1 MDCVLAT
8 KELDAL
14 AESEKAQEPA
24 HEVLW
29 SAGGYK
35 SAHGREEHGVKRIVE
50 PGIVDVSVWLSEVRD
65 QEKEAQRSQHHGECP
80 QRPSEPCG
88 GDAGAHPTQSSLPFL
103 CPFCHNTTLQ
113 HYRLPSVTAT
123 VTNEKIQGELPRIPI
138 PRTPVNKGKR
148 RAEIPQDP
156 GPSLYPAPLYWP
168 VNFSLALSISPFSS
182 RSSSAAPAVAS
193 SWPGSDTA
201 PICFIA
207 PSRSYS
213 GHSSTSLPLSSKR
226 SIWMPL
232 ISIRSPLPGTPK
244 NSPWWVPLAFQR
256 LTTSFP
262 SAIWSS
268 TV

>member
-65 QEKEAQRSQHHGECP
+65 QEKEAQRRQHHGECP

-88 GDAGAHPTQSSLPFL
+88 GDAVAHPTQSSLPFL

-123 VTNEKIQGELPRIPI
+123 VTNEKIQGELRRIPI
-138 PRTPVNKGKR
+138 PRTWVNKGMKEGR
-148 RAEIPQDP
+148 DLKDSTL
-156 GPSLYPAPLYWP
+156 SLLSPA
-168 VNFSLALSISPFSS
+168 
-182 RSSSAAPAVAS
+182 SA
-193 SWPGSDTA
+193 G
-201 PICFIA
+201 
-207 PSRSYS
+207 
-213 GHSSTSLPLSSKR
+213 
-226 SIWMPL
+226 L
-232 ISIRSPLPGTPK
+232 ISILRMEMEADLPKSSAGYHVAIAHARRRCQPRSHNRLQPHLSCPPTPSLCHRRK
-244 NSPWWVPLAFQR
+244 RLGPWLQDR
-256 LTTSFP
+256 CR
-262 SAIWSS
+262 
-268 TV
+268 

>member
-65 QEKEAQRSQHHGECP
+65 QEKEAQRRQHHGECP

-88 GDAGAHPTQSSLPFL
+88 DAGAHPTQSSHPFL

-138 PRTPVNKGKR
+138 LRTRVNKGCDR
-148 RAEIPQDP
+148 RREPYVRWGWTRLVGASAPPFVEP
-156 GPSLYPAPLYWP
+156 GLFEAPAR
-168 VNFSLALSISPFSS
+168 S
-182 RSSSAAPAVAS
+182 RS
-193 SWPGSDTA
+193 
-201 PICFIA
+201 
-207 PSRSYS
+207 
-213 GHSSTSLPLSSKR
+213 
-226 SIWMPL
+226 
-232 ISIRSPLPGTPK
+232 
-244 NSPWWVPLAFQR
+244 
-256 LTTSFP
+256 
-262 SAIWSS
+262 
-268 TV
+268 

>member
-1 MDCVLAT
+1 IDCVLAT

-65 QEKEAQRSQHHGECP
+65 QEKEAQRRQHHGECP

-88 GDAGAHPTQSSLPFL
+88 ADAGAHPTQSSLPFL

-138 PRTPVNKGKR
+138 LSTGVKIALAARFLWFRGGPPRAMDHFG
-148 RAEIPQDP
+148 E
-156 GPSLYPAPLYWP
+156 
-168 VNFSLALSISPFSS
+168 
-182 RSSSAAPAVAS
+182 
-193 SWPGSDTA
+193 
-201 PICFIA
+201 
-207 PSRSYS
+207 
-213 GHSSTSLPLSSKR
+213 
-226 SIWMPL
+226 
-232 ISIRSPLPGTPK
+232 
-244 NSPWWVPLAFQR
+244 
-256 LTTSFP
+256 
-262 SAIWSS
+262 
-268 TV
+268 